1 MEKRTGKFTQSDFIN
16 DKCSHSQYYSQYV
29 TEGVKSALK
38 ELMGLHILMRSKDL
52 ELNDIDLSKWGSMSY
67 YIEGI
72 VRPLVKQIGE
82 TPYTIADGVLILK
95 EAAKIIISE
104 EKYKRGDALQV
115 KTAKGTE
122 TEITSSER
130 DRQKILKM

>member
-29 TEGVKSALK
+29 TEGVKNVVK
-38 ELMGLHILMRSKDL
+38 ELMSLHILMRSKDS

-67 YIEGI
+67 HIEGI

-82 TPYTIADGVLILK
+82 APYTIADGVLILK
-95 EAAKIIISE
+95 EAAKSIILE
-104 EKYKRGDALQV
+104 EKSKRGETLQV
-115 KTAKGTE
+115 KTSKGTN
-122 TEITSSER
+122 TEISISER
-130 DRQKILKM
+130 ERQKILRI